1 MPTLL
6 FLYVLLYRGRDCWPG
21 LSPRALTNWSP
32 MIRLAIPGF
41 IMIEAEYAAFE
52 ILILI
57 ASTFST
63 AHVAAQSVLGTISAL
78 MFQLPFALSI
88 ATSTRVANLLGAT
101 LVDAA
106 QMATRTG
113 LAMSAIVGLLDAVI
127 MWIIRR
133 AFVEGF
139 TEDEEVRKLFLGA
152 IGIGCAFQFVDA
164 VGVCTAGILRGQ
176 GRQRLGSY
184 VNLIAYYAI
193 GIPVSVVLAFGYGM
207 ELRGL
212 WSGMGVALTVVAG
225 VECGF
230 LWGTDWEEVVEDARR
245 RNEADAAVEAAAI
258 KNKQRVGGEGE
269 EDGTVV

>member
-1 MPTLL
+1 MPFLL
-6 FLYVLLYRGRDCWPG
+6 FLYVYFIRGRDCWPG
-21 LSPRALTNWSP
+21 LSPRALTNWAP
-32 MIRLAIPGF
+32 MIRLAVPGF

-78 MFQLPFALSI
+78 MFQLPFAFSI
-88 ATSTRVANLLGAT
+88 ATSTRVANFLGAG
-101 LVDAA
+101 LVEGA
-106 QMATRTG
+106 QVATRTG
-113 LAMSAIVGLLDAVI
+113 LALACVVGLVDAAVMWLIRKPFVNSFTDDLEVRVLFLSAIGV
-127 MWIIRR
+127 
-133 AFVEGF
+133 
-139 TEDEEVRKLFLGA
+139 
-152 IGIGCAFQFVDA
+152 GCAFQFVDA

-193 GIPVSVVLAFGYGM
+193 GIPVSVILAFGYKM
-207 ELRGL
+207 ELVGL

-230 LWGTDWEEVVEDARR
+230 LWGTDWEGVVEDARK
-245 RNEADAAVEAAAI
+245 RNEADAEAEAGG
-258 KNKQRVGGEGE
+258 KGKRVGECEG
-269 EDGTVV
+269 DGDVGIVV